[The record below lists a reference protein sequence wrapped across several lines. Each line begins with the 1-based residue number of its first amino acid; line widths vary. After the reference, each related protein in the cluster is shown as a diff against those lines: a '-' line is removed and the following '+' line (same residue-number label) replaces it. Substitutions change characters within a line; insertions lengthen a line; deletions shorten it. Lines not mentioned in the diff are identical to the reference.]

1 MPNFS
6 ANLGFLW
13 PDLPLLDRVRAAA
26 DAGFNA
32 VELHWPY
39 TTPADELRQ
48 SLADHGVSLLGI
60 NTPVGNA
67 DNGDF
72 GLAAQPGRE
81 EEFRDS
87 FRDTLDY
94 ARRAGASSIH
104 VMAGLTTPER
114 KAQGRDALVDNL
126 ARAASDAPDMTLL
139 LEPINQRDKP
149 GYFYSTM
156 AEAAEIIAATGANN
170 IRLMFDCYHVGVTS
184 GADDVIPRLEEHFDL
199 IGHMQ
204 IAAVDSRAEPDEGDL
219 DYKTVFSALNRL
231 GYEGWVGAEDTPRGD
246 TDAGLR
252 WVGTLGVRL

>member
-1 MPNFS
+1 MLNFS

-13 PDLPLLDRVRAAA
+13 PDLPLLDRVRTAS
-26 DAGFNA
+26 DAGFRA

-39 TTPADELRQ
+39 VTPADELRQ
-48 SLADHGVSLLGI
+48 CLTDAGVELLGV
-60 NTPVGNA
+60 NTPVGIA

-81 EEFRDS
+81 EEFRNG

-94 ARRAGASSIH
+94 ARRAGANSIH
-104 VMAGLTTPER
+104 VMAGLATPER
-114 KAQGRDALVDNL
+114 KAQARDVLVENL
-126 ARAASDAPDMTLL
+126 ARAASDAPDMMLL

-156 AEAAEIIAATGANN
+156 AEAAEIIAATGAGN

-184 GADDVIPRLEEHFDL
+184 GADDVIPRFEEHLDR
-199 IGHMQ
+199 IGHVQ

-219 DYKTVFSALNRL
+219 DYGTVFSALERL
-231 GYEGWVGAEDTPRGD
+231 GYEGWVGCEYRPRGD
-246 TDAGLR
+246 TCEGLG
-252 WVGTLGVRL
+252 WLKALGVEL

>member
-13 PDLPLLDRVRAAA
+13 PDRPLLDRIRAAG
-26 DAGFNA
+26 DAGFRA

-39 TTPADELRQ
+39 ATPADELRQ
-48 SLADHGVSLLGI
+48 CLADAGVALLGI

-67 DNGDF
+67 DDGDF

-104 VMAGLTTPER
+104 VMAGMTTPER
-114 KAQGRDALVDNL
+114 KAKARDVLVDNL
-126 ARAASDAPDMTLL
+126 TRAASGAPDMTLL

-156 AEAAEIIAATGANN
+156 AEAAEIIAATRAGN

-184 GADDVIPRLEEHFDL
+184 GADDVIPRLEEHLDL
-199 IGHMQ
+199 IGHVQ
-204 IAAVDSRAEPDEGDL
+204 IAAVDTRAEPDEGDL
-219 DYKTVFSALNRL
+219 DYTTVFSALERL
-231 GYEGWVGAEDTPRGD
+231 GYEGWVGCEYRPRGE
-246 TDAGLR
+246 TGEGLA
-252 WVGTLGVRL
+252 WVKALGVDL